1 MYMNVNLTPN
11 QRRLLQNIA
20 DKLRTSTQQKRK
32 VKAADHQLLKW
43 CAAQDIISRAEADT
57 PVFVY
62 TLSLLNRVNQ
72 RLQQLGFAPFET
84 NQAVSS
90 LQQAAQGKAET
101 KSIREN
107 PRARRVLMAQKSLPS
122 WTIIDC
128 DYRTLD
134 LDSISEII
142 VVENLDCFYALEKFE
157 IELAADS
164 LVIYRG
170 DRAYSTGRSELL
182 KHWHQTSKPLKYFGD
197 LDAKGFH
204 IAQSEG
210 FSHIAVPALAWF
222 KTNANSSA
230 FNPDQEN
237 LLASLSGDGMLTQY
251 HQVLKNKHHGI
262 LQQWLQNTPLQWCET

>member
-1 MYMNVNLTPN
+1 MTENLTPS
-11 QRRLLQNIA
+11 QRRLLHNIA
-20 DKLRTSTQQKRK
+20 EKLRTSTQQKRK
-32 VKAADHQLLKW
+32 VNATERQVLTW
-43 CAAQDIISRAEADT
+43 CAGQDIISRAEAEA

-62 TLSLLNRVNQ
+62 TQSLLNAINQ

-90 LQQAAQGKAET
+90 LQQAAQGKVET

-107 PRARRVLMAQKSLPS
+107 PRARRILMAQKSLPS

-157 IELAADS
+157 LDLAADS

-170 DRAYSTGRSELL
+170 DSAYSKGRAELL
-182 KHWHQTSKPLKYFGD
+182 KHWRQTSKPLKYFGD

-210 FSHIAVPALAWF
+210 FSHIAVPAFEWF
-222 KTNANSSA
+222 KANANSSA
-230 FNPDQEN
+230 FNAAQAN
-237 LLASLSGDGMLTQY
+237 LLASLNSPGTLNIY
-251 HQVLKNKHHGI
+251 HHLLKNQHRAI
-262 LQQWLQNTPLQWCET
+262 LQQWLQNTPLQWCKT